1 MAGWQRGQT
10 HCKHGHAFTS
20 DNTKVRKDGV
30 RICLT
35 CVSVRSAKCY
45 ANQPQERKEKKM
57 RRSVLQRYGLTLFEY
72 EEMSRKQRHLC
83 AICEQPEKTKRG
95 RLHVDHDHLTGK
107 NRQLLCS
114 RCNLALGGF
123 CDDPYLLLR
132 AADYV
137 KTHKEPA

>member
-45 ANQPQERKEKKM
+45 ANQPQEPQRKENAQIGPSALRFDIVRI
-57 RRSVLQRYGLTLFEY
+57 RRNV
-72 EEMSRKQRHLC
+72 
-83 AICEQPEKTKRG
+83 A
-95 RLHVDHDHLTGK
+95 
-107 NRQLLCS
+107 
-114 RCNLALGGF
+114 
-123 CDDPYLLLR
+123 
-132 AADYV
+132 
-137 KTHKEPA
+137 